1 MMLQKILAAV
11 DCTQQSEAVVT
22 TMCSLD
28 PSATESVTLLH
39 VVDDRVNGKTMS
51 ADITAR
57 FENHKEK
64 LRRQGFPVNASI
76 VQGVPFDVIVHE
88 AQVSGATLTAIG
100 RATSPQWKTRI
111 MGETALRVLELCPSP
126 VLTCCNCR
134 TEDRALFSDVLFCS
148 DFSNEAFNALREL
161 KRLLS
166 EKKVSVGK
174 ATLLHVHEQRNI
186 DMLLK
191 FVTKERI
198 DQVNA
203 VERERL
209 EETAQGLS
217 EAGIPDV
224 SVRMRTGK
232 SVDEILSDIREHRP
246 TLAILG
252 AQGVGNSDMY
262 RIGTTAFRITQMAE
276 CSVLV
281 VPMPRTPL
289 PL

>member
-1 MMLQKILAAV
+1 MLRKILAAV
-11 DCTQQSEAVVT
+11 DCTQQSEAVVDT
-22 TMCSLD
+22 ICSLA
-28 PSATESVTLLH
+28 PSGTESVTLLH

-51 ADITAR
+51 AEVAAR
-57 FENHKEK
+57 FENHTER
-64 LRRQGFPVNASI
+64 LRRHGFTVNASI
-76 VQGVPFDVIVHE
+76 TQGVPFDAIVHE
-88 AQVSGATLTAIG
+88 AQASGATMTAIG
-100 RATSPQWKTRI
+100 RATSPRWKTRI
-111 MGETALRVLELCPSP
+111 MGETVLRVLELCPSP

-134 TEDRALFSDVLFCS
+134 KEDRALFSDVLFCS
-148 DFSNEAFNALREL
+148 DFSNEAFHALREV
-161 KRLLS
+161 KRLVT
-166 EKKVSVGK
+166 ETKVPVGK

-198 DQVNA
+198 DRVNA

-209 EETAQGLS
+209 EEMAQGLR

-232 SVDEILSDIREHRP
+232 PVDEILSDIGEHRP
-246 TLAILG
+246 ALAILG
-252 AQGVGNSDMY
+252 AQGGGNSDTY
-262 RIGTTAFRITQMAE
+262 RIGATAFRITQMAE